1 MGNLKQMA
9 KDSIRVKYSTGLG
22 EVVGFVSVTKPST
35 KFDKDGLYQL
45 NILIDEKEGK
55 ALHKKIEEII
65 QEQYEKFRK
74 NNKKA
79 EITACIPYTKVEKDE
94 DGRIIK
100 ETPDPDGRYVL
111 KTKNKAYIKDGK
123 VGQKI
128 QVFDSKLN
136 PVDVVNFGE
145 GSKVKLGI
153 TLEGYSSNLGTG
165 VSVKLRA
172 VQIIEV
178 NNYGGF
184 KAEDFFGEEDG
195 YEYSED
201 EEAVT
206 ADEEDEEADF

>member
-1 MGNLKQMA
+1 MA

-22 EVVGFVSVTKPST
+22 EVTGFVSVAKPST
-35 KFDKDGLYQL
+35 TYDKDGLYQL

-55 ALHKKIEEII
+55 ALQKKIAELI
-65 QEQYEKFRK
+65 QEQFEKFRK

-79 EITACIPYTKVEKDE
+79 DITACIPYVKVEKDE
-94 DGRIIK
+94 NGRIIK
-100 ETPDPDGRYVL
+100 EIPDPDGRYIL

-178 NNYGGF
+178 KNYSGF

-206 ADEEDEEADF
+206 DDEEDEEADF